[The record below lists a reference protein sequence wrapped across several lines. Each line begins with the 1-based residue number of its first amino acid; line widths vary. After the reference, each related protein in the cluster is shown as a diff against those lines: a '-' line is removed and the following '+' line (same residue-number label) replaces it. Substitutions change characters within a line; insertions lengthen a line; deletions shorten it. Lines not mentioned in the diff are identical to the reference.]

1 MYHPKSASEAR
12 LDFQVKLLIYE
23 CIEQRPIVYID
34 ESGFAVDDPRTRG
47 YSQKGE
53 RCYGSK
59 DWHSRG
65 RVNAIGAITDFK
77 LFNVCL
83 FDGNI
88 NSDIFHAWVT
98 QQLLPSAPNKSVIV
112 LDNASF
118 HKRSDTREAL
128 EKKGHR
134 LLFLP
139 PYSPDLNP
147 IEKKWAQAKNI
158 RRKYRCTPEELFKN
172 YDELF

>member
-1 MYHPKSASEAR
+1 M
-12 LDFQVKLLIYE
+12 IYE
-23 CIEQRPIVYID
+23 RIEQRSIIYID
-34 ESGFAVDDPRTRG
+34 ESGFAVDAPRNQG
-47 YSQKGE
+47 YSKKGN
-53 RCYGSK
+53 RCYAAR
-59 DWHSRG
+59 DWHAKG
-65 RVNAIGAITDFK
+65 RQNAIGAIKDFR

-98 QQLLPSAPNKSVIV
+98 QELLHDLPQKAVIV

-118 HKRSDTREAL
+118 HKRADTIEAI

-147 IEKKWAQAKNI
+147 IEKKWAQAKSI
-158 RRKYRCTPEELFKN
+158 RRKYRCTPEELFQN
-172 YDELF
+172 HTL